1 MDWTGIKIK
10 TAPAVEPVT
19 VQEMREYLS
28 LGGTEDDTLL
38 TGLITAARSALEK
51 STGRTFITTTYQL
64 YFDGFFLS
72 PIKLARPPVQS
83 VSSIT
88 YVDEDGVTQ
97 TLSSTLYTV
106 DVSSLYGRVSPA
118 YGESWPVTRAQ
129 DNAVC
134 IEFKA
139 GYGDAAASV
148 PEPLKIAIKMLA
160 ADVYEHREAN
170 VEVALSKNRSLDF
183 LLAGYTIPG
192 VA

>member
-38 TGLITAARSALEK
+38 TGLITAARAALEK
-51 STGRTFITTTYQL
+51 MTGRTFITTTYQL
-64 YFDGFFLS
+64 YYDGFSFL
-72 PIKLARPPVQS
+72 PVKLARPPVQS

-106 DVSSLYGRVSPA
+106 DVSSLYGRISPA

-170 VEVALSKNRSLDF
+170 VEIALTKNRSLDF

>member
-10 TAPAVEPVT
+10 TAPTVEPVT

-38 TGLITAARSALEK
+38 TGLITAARAALEK
-51 STGRTFITTTYQL
+51 ITGRTFVTTTYQL
-64 YFDGFFLS
+64 YFDGFSFL
-72 PIKLARPPVQS
+72 PVKLARPPVQS

-97 TLSSTLYTV
+97 TLSSSLYTV

-118 YGESWPVTRAQ
+118 YGESWPTTRAQ

-170 VEVALSKNRSLDF
+170 VEIALSKNRSLDF
-183 LLAGYTIPG
+183 LIAGYMIPG